1 MLLLNMK
8 KFNLNDIPKQIPVF
22 PLSSTIFFP
31 NTILPLNIFEPRYK
45 QMVEHAIKGDR
56 LIGMI
61 QTKKFIGEKQ
71 KSVLFDIGCV
81 GYIESHFKTPDGR
94 YLINLKGVSR
104 FKIIKEIENGNLYR
118 EFNVDYLN
126 FVNDFKDIK
135 KENMKNIDVDELID
149 KTKKFFKLN
158 QLSTDWKVVEK
169 VSPDQLVNSLSM
181 ICPFSVGEK
190 QRLLETLALEDR
202 NTILNQII
210 NFYLLGQATS
220 NERII
225 H

>member
-1 MLLLNMK
+1 
-8 KFNLNDIPKQIPVF
+8 
-22 PLSSTIFFP
+22 
-31 NTILPLNIFEPRYK
+31 
-45 QMVEHAIKGDR
+45 
-56 LIGMI
+56 MI